1 MGKWRSWTRR
11 RRCSARGTAALNAT
25 IAELRQLPVTLGQH
39 TSHYIAEGVRKAIQ
53 DDFTR
58 PIASAVSGPMAEL
71 HRTAH
76 EARLAIGE
84 VRSESKFQS
93 WTWVAIIVLL
103 GVVLGMT
110 GSYFFYTRDV
120 GRINDRIDSLQQQ
133 IAPPAPIVRRE
144 AAGREGG
151 QGQERALSAPGRSV
165 SERRRAGYGFDA
177 QALGTRIMPRVPQNH
192 SHDAE

>member
-1 MGKWRSWTRR
+1 MANDDALALYGAAKAMVDAMKVREKVLNAQMVELDAKTALLSEK
-11 RRCSARGTAALNAT
+11 TAALAAT
-25 IAELRQLPVTLGQH
+25 IAELRQLPATLGSH

-71 HRTAH
+71 LRAAH

-84 VRSESKFQS
+84 VRSESKLQN
-93 WTWVAIIVLL
+93 WTWVAIMIILGIAL
-103 GVVLGMT
+103 GVT

-133 IAPPAPIVRRE
+133 IAPPAPIVD
-144 AAGREGG
+144 GKPPEGKTG
-151 QGQERALSAPGRSV
+151 KGKKG
-165 SERRRAGYGFDA
+165 
-177 QALGTRIMPRVPQNH
+177 H
-192 SHDAE
+192 